1 MTVGWFACFQGAVRW
16 TGFVLRR
23 VGCGDLSLGVAGT
36 PLALLCN
43 LLMSSPNSGGHHTL
57 IALLVF
63 LLWIYNIK

>member
-1 MTVGWFACFQGAVRW
+1 MTVGGFACFQGVAWW

-23 VGCGDLSLGVAGT
+23 VGFGDLALGVAGT

-63 LLWIYNIK
+63 LIWVYNIK

>member
-1 MTVGWFACFQGAVRW
+1 MDRVR
-16 TGFVLRR
+16 TRR
-23 VGCGDLSLGVAGT
+23 VGFGDLALGVAGT

-63 LLWIYNIK
+63 FNMGI